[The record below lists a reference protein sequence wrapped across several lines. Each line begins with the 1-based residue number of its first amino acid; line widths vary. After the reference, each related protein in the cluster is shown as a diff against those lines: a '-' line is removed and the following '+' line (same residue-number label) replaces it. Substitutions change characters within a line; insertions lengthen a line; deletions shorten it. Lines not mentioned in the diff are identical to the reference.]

1 MQLTRLWDGY
11 KLRQISGGFG
21 TDYGESIRRFDIFSR
36 RMEMAEPIEATEAN
50 WDEQVLNS
58 ELPVLVD
65 FWADWCGPCKMIAP
79 SVHDMAVEYEGK
91 LVVAKLDVDS
101 SPNIA
106 IKYRVSSIPALI
118 FFKDGQPVDQIVGA
132 VPKGQLQKK
141 VDSVLTG

>member
-1 MQLTRLWDGY
+1 
-11 KLRQISGGFG
+11 
-21 TDYGESIRRFDIFSR
+21 
-36 RMEMAEPIEATEAN
+36 MAEPIEATEAN
-50 WDEQVLNS
+50 WDDQVLNS

-79 SVHDMAVEYEGK
+79 SVHDMAEEYEGK

-132 VPKGQLQKK
+132 VPKGALQKK